1 MAVRIIVETVSRT
14 AMPYWVW
21 STPCGLR
28 SRGGSRTTSL
38 CRSLT
43 CTSRFIP
50 LWWATMASRSRSR
63 SGHMRCIRS
72 QNTVSQLT
80 GNTRRGSLPDKEE
93 VNLSWLRQALE
104 WQKDANDPK
113 EFMESL
119 KMDLFSSQVFVF
131 TPQGDVIELPAGCDT
146 AGLCIQDTF
155 GCRM

>member
-1 MAVRIIVETVSRT
+1 MAVRIIVEQCQGLLCRT
-14 AMPYWVW
+14 GSW

-28 SRGGSRTTSL
+28 SRGGSRTTSP

-50 LWWATMASRSRSR
+50 LWWATTDKPFEIQ
-63 SGHMRCIRS
+63 IR
-72 QNTVSQLT
+72 TYEMHKIAEYGIAAHWKYKEGIT
-80 GNTRRGSLPDKEE
+80 TDKEE

-131 TPQGDVIELPAGCDT
+131 TPNGRRDRTAGRCDT
-146 AGLCIQDTF
+146 AGLRIQDPL
-155 GCRM
+155 GRRL